1 MWFNRKS
8 RNRRRNRD
16 TVLDVKL
23 RSDQVRAR
31 RVRWLG
37 LALGSVACVLLV
49 GLIGWRGGQWALNRL
64 LFENPAFA
72 IQRID
77 VYSDGTI
84 RLEQLRRW
92 AGVQPGQNLLAL
104 DLARVRRDLE
114 LCSAIGAAV
123 IERELPNRLAIRITE
138 RRPIARLLGYVRGS
152 DGRGI
157 QPVLYHIDAAGFVIA
172 PLDPRLRSEPFDA
185 TELPLLAGVAQADLL
200 AGRRAE
206 SPQVKTALKLITEF
220 DRSPMVGLVSLKQ
233 IDVSSSTVIHV
244 VTGQGSEITFAL
256 DQLERQMNRW
266 RAVHD
271 HGRRQQNVVATL
283 DLSVGDNVPARW
295 IPELGVQPP
304 APKTKAKAKSAVTT
318 TATRKRNG

>member
-8 RNRRRNRD
+8 KNRRRNRD

-31 RVRWLG
+31 RARWLG

-49 GLIGWRGGQWALNRL
+49 ALIGWRAGAWALNRL

-72 IQRID
+72 IQQIN
-77 VYSDGTI
+77 VYTDGTI
-84 RLEQLRRW
+84 RLEHLRRW

-114 LCSAIGAAV
+114 LCSAIGAAI
-123 IERELPNRLAIRITE
+123 IERELPNRLAVRVYE
-138 RRPIARLLGYVRGS
+138 RRPIARVHGIVRGP
-152 DGRGI
+152 DGRGLK
-157 QPVLYHIDAAGFVIA
+157 PVLYHIDAAGFVIA

-185 TELPLLAGVAQADLL
+185 TELPLLVGVAQADLL

-206 SPQVKTALKLITEF
+206 SPQVKAALKLITEF
-220 DRSPMVGLVSLKQ
+220 DRSPMVGLVTLKQ
-233 IDVSSSTVIHV
+233 VDVSAPTVIHV
-244 VTGQGSEITFAL
+244 VTGQGSEVTFAL

-271 HGRRQQNVVATL
+271 YGRHQHRVIAAL
-283 DLSVGDNVPARW
+283 DLSVADNTPARW
-295 IPELGVQPP
+295 IDEQGVQPP
-304 APKTKAKAKSAVTT
+304 APKPKAKPKSAATT
-318 TATRKRNG
+318 STRKRNA

>member
-1 MWFNRKS
+1 
-8 RNRRRNRD
+8 
-16 TVLDVKL
+16 VKL

-31 RVRWLG
+31 RARWLG
-37 LALGSVACVLLV
+37 LAVGSVACVLLV
-49 GLIGWRGGQWALNRL
+49 ALIGWRAGEWALDRL
-64 LFENPAFA
+64 LFANPAFA

-77 VYSDGTI
+77 VYGDGTI

-92 AGVQPGQNLLAL
+92 AGVQPGQNILAL

-114 LCSAIGAAV
+114 LCSSIGAAV
-123 IERELPNRLAIRITE
+123 IERELPNRLAIRIQE
-138 RRPIARLLGYVRGS
+138 RRPIASVHGIVRGP

-157 QPVLYHIDAAGFVIA
+157 KPVLYHIDAAGFVIA

-185 TELPLLAGVAQADLL
+185 TELPSLAGVAQADLL

-206 SPQVKTALKLITEF
+206 SPQVKAALKLITEF
-220 DRSPMVGLVSLKQ
+220 DRSPMVGLVTLKQ
-233 IDVSSSTVIHV
+233 VDVSSPTVIHV

-271 HGRRQQNVVATL
+271 YGRQQQKVVAAL
-283 DLSVGDNVPARW
+283 DLSVADNTPARW
-295 IPELGVQPP
+295 IDELGVQPP
-304 APKTKAKAKSAVTT
+304 APKPKSKSKSAA
-318 TATRKRNG
+318 TASTRKRNA